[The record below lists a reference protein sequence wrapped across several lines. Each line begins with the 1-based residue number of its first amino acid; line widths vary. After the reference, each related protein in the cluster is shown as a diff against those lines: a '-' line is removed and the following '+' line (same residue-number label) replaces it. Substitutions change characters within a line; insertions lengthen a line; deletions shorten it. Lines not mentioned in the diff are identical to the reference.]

1 MRAGIID
8 SAKKT
13 KYWEKNLGSCF
24 DCVIAPDSNG
34 LPDCCD
40 IIIVSESYCSGSV
53 GSVIENI
60 RATAKH
66 CNTPVAAFTSE
77 GTCENQEILLALG
90 FDDVIRTPIC
100 GQLLL
105 RRAKALATV
114 VPHNDLHRSITLD
127 SLLKIKDGESGAYCV
142 RSVDFTNIFRFVLR
156 FLERT
161 QKRTQILLFNLS
173 THRRSSYDKW
183 EQMMGILSEEIRK
196 CLRRGDI
203 STVCGED
210 RILVLLIGAD
220 SEGGC
225 LVADRIV
232 NSFYSECDDDSFEVT
247 YDLREVHALGH

>member
-1 MRAGIID
+1 MKAGIID

-24 DCVIAPDSNG
+24 ECVIAPDANG
-34 LPDCCD
+34 LPECD

-53 GSVIENI
+53 ASVIENV
-60 RATAKH
+60 RSSAKH
-66 CNTPVAAFTSE
+66 CNTPIAAFTSE
-77 GTCENQEILLALG
+77 GTCENQEILMALG

-100 GQLLL
+100 SQLLL
-105 RRAKALATV
+105 RRAKSLATV
-114 VPHNDLHRSITLD
+114 VPHNDLHRSITID

-161 QKRTQILLFNLS
+161 QKQTQILLFQLS

-183 EQMMGILSEEIRK
+183 EQMMSILSEEIRK
-196 CLRRGDI
+196 CLRRGDLA
-203 STVCGED
+203 TVCSED
-210 RILVLLIGAD
+210 RIMVLLIGAD
-220 SEGGC
+220 EDGGR

-232 NSFYSECDDDSFEVT
+232 SSFCNECGDDSFVVT